1 MTLAHVTEDF
11 TPDERAVLARHFTNL
26 EGPVFAL
33 VDLPEAVKGAMFARY
48 SRTTKS
54 LRRLFLDEFA
64 GDIDEIAG
72 AHAGASSTAGSERA
86 ARLYDSVFVEYGDD
100 SVAQLGGVHLAC
112 EQSSQ
117 LLAKALEWG
126 RLAAY
131 LEQSTRYMRYDDKPG
146 GAWRATLPPELDGTQ
161 AGERYAAFLD
171 EAFTTYGRMYEP
183 MEAWFTQ
190 RYPKQEGDSDFVYRQ
205 TIMAKTCDTLRV
217 LLPAGTRSNLGI
229 YATGQSYEQ
238 LLMRLAVH
246 PLAEMR
252 EVGELMKAE
261 LRKVIPEFLKRV
273 DVEERGVTWS
283 RYWDSNRARIE
294 ELTGRVLTDAG
305 AKPEHRGEVTLVD
318 FDPEG
323 ETKIA
328 AAVLYASSAMPDD
341 QLLALAR
348 SMPREQVSEILR
360 TSVGDRANRRHKPGR
375 SWERTSYRFDVLCD
389 YGAFRDLQRHR
400 PLTIEWQRLTTE
412 HGYETPSQIDEA
424 GLREDWE
431 RVMQASAETE
441 RALLDGGFVE
451 QAQYAVSMAYRIR
464 FVMQMTA
471 REAMHLTE
479 LRSQPAG
486 HPVYRRVA
494 QSMHRLIAE
503 VHPAIGETFSYVSY
517 DEVDLE
523 RLEAERRTEQKR
535 TAIREGTSE
544 A

>member
-1 MTLAHVTEDF
+1 MTIAYVTEDF
-11 TPDERAVLARHFTNL
+11 TPPERAVLARHFTNL

-33 VDLPEAVKGAMFARY
+33 VDMPEAVKGAMFARY

-72 AHAGASSTAGSERA
+72 AHAGATSTAGSERA

-146 GAWRATLPPELDGTQ
+146 GAWRASLPPELGGTP

-171 EAFTTYGRMYEP
+171 EAFTTYGLMYEP
-183 MEAWFTQ
+183 MEDWFKQ
-190 RYPKQEGDSDFVYRQ
+190 RYPKLEGDSDFVYRQ

-246 PLAEMR
+246 PLSEMR
-252 EVGELMKAE
+252 EYGELMKIE

-273 DVEERGVTWS
+273 DVKERGVAWS
-283 RYWDSNRARIE
+283 RYWRANREGVE
-294 ELTGRVLTDAG
+294 ELTARVLGDAG
-305 AKPEHRGEVTLVD
+305 AKPEHRDEVTLVD

-341 QLLALAR
+341 QLLTLAR
-348 SMPREQVSEILR
+348 AMSREQIAEILR
-360 TSVGDRANRRHKPGR
+360 ASVGHRSNRRHKPGR
-375 SWERTSYRFDVLCD
+375 AWERTSYRFDVLCD

-412 HGYETPSQIDEA
+412 HGYDTPSQIDEA
-424 GLREDWE
+424 GLRSDWE

-441 RALLDGGFVE
+441 RALLDAGFVE

-494 QSMHRLIAE
+494 QSMHRLIAD
-503 VHPAIGETFSYVSY
+503 VHPAIGETFSHVSY

-535 TAIREGTSE
+535 KALREGTSE
-544 A
+544 G